1 MARMRSRTVRGI
13 GDAPRSESFI
23 RAERHDCDDCR
34 PDAWVIVNFV
44 ADFYGVEEEASVHLR
59 ANDARSPGEAMC
71 RMADEIEARV

>member
-1 MARMRSRTVRGI
+1 
-13 GDAPRSESFI
+13 
-23 RAERHDCDDCR
+23 
-34 PDAWVIVNFV
+34 VNFV